1 MAFLLKPPDM
11 QESPKERA
19 SAFGQRLPSKHW
31 IKSASRQSPIEKGHC
46 TKHVIMQ
53 GFFWYFLFQTCPAK
67 TLYRYKQSAQR
78 LMILMRMSLAKPE
91 SLAHVP
97 WFCALHAWEVRL
109 PCKSHQWSNGTDIYS
124 TWMAWVGP
132 CHPPWDPAPFQPAA
146 RNARTWYFSTNS
158 SYRIPND
165 ELMFWQADSVLC
177 FFPWKWSEPIPREI
191 LGCKI
196 TVKTIQ
202 DFIQVSGSF

>member
-97 WFCALHAWEVRL
+97 WFCALHAWGGQVTLQITPMVQWYWYLFYMDGMGWTLPPTLGPCPFPASSQECKDMIFFKKQLIPYTERWIDVLASWFGFVFFSMEVI
-109 PCKSHQWSNGTDIYS
+109 GTDS
-124 TWMAWVGP
+124 TG
-132 CHPPWDPAPFQPAA
+132 
-146 RNARTWYFSTNS
+146 
-158 SYRIPND
+158 
-165 ELMFWQADSVLC
+165 DSRMQNHGEDDSR
-177 FFPWKWSEPIPREI
+177 FHTGFR
-191 LGCKI
+191 
-196 TVKTIQ
+196 
-202 DFIQVSGSF
+202 